1 MRTVMKHCASNVVH
15 LLFKFIFRL
24 TTHSCH

>member
-1 MRTVMKHCASNVVH
+1 MKTVMKCCASNVVH
-15 LLFKFIFRL
+15 LLFKFVFRL